1 MATTRYPADF
11 TGTPETDYLEIKM
24 IRRDYKETGSTSYKL
39 ESPGNGLPDTIILNM
54 PQRVTE
60 SISQNF
66 LNASLGEIGPFLGAK
81 DGTGGMKKQ
90 MVQNVIKRLLENAF
104 LGAATQ
110 GAQKLG
116 ASQLNENGILSA
128 TSGVVYNPNLEVLYD
143 GPDFRRF
150 NFQFSLFTKSEKDAQ
165 AIYSIV
171 RFFQYSSVP
180 SGGGVVDTGALAGV
194 ILDQAAI
201 ETAENVAGFAGAGI
215 NDLIKRATTTTTSG
229 TTSNPF
235 QNSIDAGVNTLL
247 GLVRGGSGA
256 ALAGGGVIG
265 TGENRFIKQPP
276 FLLLT
281 YKRGANIHPFLR
293 PLLPCS
299 LNSLSIDYT
308 PTGNYTVMDNFGKP
322 NVSTVVAVNIT
333 LELTEVKN
341 VFKED
346 YDNNFANRAI
356 GIK

>member
-1 MATTRYPADF
+1 MATTRYPSDF
-11 TGTPETDYLEIKM
+11 AGTPATDYLEIKM
-24 IRRDYKETGSTSYKL
+24 IRRDYKETGSTKYKL
-39 ESPGNGLPDTIILNM
+39 ESPGQGLPDTVILNM

-60 SISQNF
+60 GISQNF
-66 LNASLGEIGPFLGAK
+66 LNAALGEVGPFLGSK
-81 DGTGGMKKQ
+81 NGTGAMSNQ
-90 MVQNVIKRLLENAF
+90 MIQSVIKRFLENAF
-104 LGAATQ
+104 LGAATE

-150 NFQFSLFTKSEKDAQ
+150 SFQFSLFTKSEKDAQ

-171 RFFQYSSVP
+171 RFFQYASVP
-180 SGGGVVDTGALAGV
+180 SASGGVVDNAALTNV
-194 ILDQAAI
+194 ILDQTAI
-201 ETAENVAGFAGAGI
+201 QVVEDVSSTTGSFIDDLTKRVTTSGATFQQTFQGLINTGTNILKGGAGAG
-215 NDLIKRATTTTTSG
+215 LA
-229 TTSNPF
+229 
-235 QNSIDAGVNTLL
+235 NSKMIF
-247 GLVRGGSGA
+247 S
-256 ALAGGGVIG
+256 
-265 TGENRFIKQPP
+265 GENRFIKQPP

-308 PTGNYTVMDNFGKP
+308 PTGNYTVMDNFGAT
-322 NVSTVVAVNIT
+322 NVATVVAVNIT

-346 YDNNFANRAI
+346 YDNNFSNRAL
-356 GIK
+356 GII